1 MKMTA
6 DSLPNDPEL
15 LKQMV
20 LSMQQDMAGLQQ
32 DKAHLQQSLSAEK
45 SRTERLELRLAALLR
60 NRFGRSSERSQST
73 DQLDLMIEDVE
84 TALAEISPNLKTSA
98 KTSSTSRSRK
108 PFSKSLPRE
117 ERRYEPA
124 SCNCPDC
131 GGEMKRIG
139 EDTSEMLHVVPEQ
152 YVVIQQIRTKYG
164 CSGCDKIAQ
173 APAQERVIDKG
184 IASAALIA
192 QVIVDKYA
200 DHLPLYRQEER
211 FKRADIDLDRSTLA
225 GWVGRAGALLAP
237 LVEAI
242 RTHVMAA
249 DKVHADDTTAPTLK
263 PGNNKTLTGRYWN
276 YVRDDRPWGGN
287 AAPAVWFQYSTTRSG
302 KEPAAHLKGY
312 RGIIQADA
320 YAGYNLAVQSGVTR
334 AGCWAHVRRKFF
346 ELAESTQSPVAQEA
360 VDRINALYQ
369 VEKRI
374 NGLPP
379 DERQRYRQQHA
390 KPLMEDLHNW
400 LDRTLRLCSKR
411 SELGK
416 VINYARKQWES
427 LTLYLDDGRVE
438 IDNNA
443 AERAIRPLALGRKNH
458 LFAGSEDGGHYGAAL
473 YSIMGTA
480 KLNGMD
486 PKAYLTAVLKR
497 INNTK
502 TSDVNNLLP
511 WNIDLNDSQVA
522 EAI

>member
-1 MKMTA
+1 MTA
-6 DSLPNDPEL
+6 KSLPDDPEL
-15 LKQMV
+15 LKQIL
-20 LSMQQDMAGLQQ
+20 LSMQKNMVSLQQ
-32 DKAHLQQSLSAEK
+32 NLTAEK
-45 SRTERLELRLAALLR
+45 TRTERLELRLAALLR
-60 NRFGRSSERSQST
+60 NRFGRSSERTGSS
-73 DQLDLMIEDVE
+73 DQLDLLIEDTE
-84 TALAEISPNLKTSA
+84 TAIAQISPQSQVTPEPTKI
-98 KTSSTSRSRK
+98 SRSRK
-108 PFSKSLPRE
+108 RFSESLPRE
-117 ERRYEPA
+117 ERHYEPV

-152 YVVIQQIRTKYG
+152 YVVIQQVRPKYG
-164 CSGCDKIAQ
+164 CGACDRIAQ

-211 FKRADIDLDRSTLA
+211 FKRAGIDLDRSTLA
-225 GWVGRAGALLAP
+225 GWVGRAGALLEP
-237 LVEAI
+237 LVQAI
-242 RTHVMAA
+242 RSHVMAA
-249 DKVHADDTTAPTLK
+249 DKLHADDTTAPTLK

-276 YVRDDRPWGGN
+276 YVRDDRPWGGD
-287 AAPAVWFQYSTTRSG
+287 ASPAVWFQYSTTRSG

-320 YAGYNLAVQSGVTR
+320 YAGYNLAVQSGITR

-346 ELAESTQSPVAQEA
+346 ELAESTQSPIAQEA
-360 VDRINALYQ
+360 VERINALYQ
-369 VEKRI
+369 VERQISSK
-374 NGLPP
+374 PP
-379 DERQRYRQQHA
+379 GERRDYRQQQA
-390 KPLMEDLHNW
+390 KPLMEDLHTW
-400 LDRTLRLCSKR
+400 LDQTLRQCSKG
-411 SELGK
+411 SALGK
-416 VINYARKQWES
+416 AINYARKQWES
-427 LTLYLDDGRVE
+427 LILYLDDGRVE

-458 LFAGSEDGGHYGAAL
+458 LFAGSEDGGHYSAAL
-473 YSIMGTA
+473 YSITGTA
-480 KLNGMD
+480 KLNGID

-502 TSDVNNLLP
+502 TSDVESLLP
-511 WNIDLNDSQVA
+511 WNINLEESQVT

>member
-1 MKMTA
+1 MKMTT

-20 LSMQQDMAGLQQ
+20 LSMQQNLVVERS
-32 DKAHLQQSLSAEK
+32 KN
-45 SRTERLELRLAALLR
+45 ERLELRLAALLR
-60 NRFGRSSERSQST
+60 NRFGRSSEKSNGS
-73 DQLDLMIEDVE
+73 DQLDLLIEDTE
-84 TALAEISPNLKTSA
+84 TLIAQISPISKASDQ
-98 KTSSTSRSRK
+98 SPSVSRGRK

-117 ERRYEPA
+117 ERRYDPP

-131 GGEMKRIG
+131 GGDMRLIG

-152 YVVIQQIRTKYG
+152 YVVIQQVRTKYG
-164 CSGCDKIAQ
+164 CSACDQIAQ

-242 RTHVMAA
+242 RHHVMAA
-249 DKVHADDTTAPTLK
+249 EKVHADDTTAPTLK

-276 YVRDDRPWGGN
+276 YVRDDRPWGGE

-312 RGIIQADA
+312 CGIIQADA

-360 VDRINALYQ
+360 VDRINALYRL
-369 VEKRI
+369 EKPI
-374 NGLPP
+374 NGSPP
-379 DERQRYRQQHA
+379 DERCRYRQQHA
-390 KPLMEDLHNW
+390 KPLMEDFHNW
-400 LDRTLRLCSKR
+400 LDRTLRLCSKG
-411 SELGK
+411 SALGK
-416 VINYARKQWES
+416 AINYARKQWDS

-480 KLNGMD
+480 KLNGID

-502 TSDVNNLLP
+502 ASDVHSLLP

>member
-1 MKMTA
+1 MAAMKMNA
-6 DSLPNDPEL
+6 DSLPDDPEL

-20 LSMQQDMAGLQQ
+20 LTMQQNLVV
-32 DKAHLQQSLSAEK
+32 ER
-45 SRTERLELRLAALLR
+45 SRNEHLELRLAALLR
-60 NRFGRSSERSQST
+60 NRFGRSSERTDSS
-73 DQLDLMIEDVE
+73 DQLDLLIEDTE
-84 TALAEISPNLKTSA
+84 TAIAQISPSSEPRAKSPSA
-98 KTSSTSRSRK
+98 SRGRK
-108 PFSKSLPRE
+108 RFDESLPRE

-131 GGEMKRIG
+131 GEAMKLIG

-152 YVVIQQIRTKYG
+152 YVVIKQVRPKYG
-164 CSGCDKIAQ
+164 CGACDQITQ

-184 IASAALIA
+184 IASSALIA
-192 QVIVDKYA
+192 QVIIDKYA

-211 FKRADIDLDRSTLA
+211 FKRAGINLDRSTLA
-225 GWVGRAGALLAP
+225 GWVGRAGALLEP
-237 LVEAI
+237 LVKAI
-242 RTHVMAA
+242 RTHVMSA

-263 PGNNKTLTGRYWN
+263 PGHNKTLTGRYWN
-276 YVRDDRPWGGN
+276 YVRDDRSWGGD

-312 RGIIQADA
+312 CGIIQADA
-320 YAGYNLAVQSGVTR
+320 YAGYNLAVQSGITR

-346 ELAESTQSPVAQEA
+346 ELAESTQSPVAKEA
-360 VDRINALYQ
+360 VERINALYQ
-369 VEKRI
+369 VEKQI
-374 NGLPP
+374 NGKPP
-379 DERQRYRQQHA
+379 DERRHYRQQQA
-390 KPLMEDLHNW
+390 KPLMDDLHVW
-400 LDRTLRLCSKR
+400 LDQTLRQCSKG
-411 SELGK
+411 SVLGK
-416 VINYARKQWES
+416 AINYARKQWES
-427 LTLYLDDGRVE
+427 LTLYLNDGRVE

-480 KLNGMD
+480 KLNGID

-497 INNTK
+497 INNTR
-502 TSDVNNLLP
+502 SNDIASLLP
-511 WNIDLNDSQVA
+511 WNINLNESQVA

>member
-1 MKMTA
+1 MKLTA
-6 DSLPNDPEL
+6 DTLPNDPEL

-20 LSMQQDMAGLQQ
+20 LSLQQ
-32 DKAHLQQSLSAEK
+32 DVSTLQHNVTQGRA
-45 SRTERLELRLAALLR
+45 TIERLELRLASLLR
-60 NRFGRSSERSQST
+60 NRFGRSSERSQNT

-84 TALAEISPNLKTSA
+84 TTIAQISPSA
-98 KTSSTSRSRK
+98 TEPSKASTRSRSRK

-117 ERRYEPA
+117 ERRYEPS

-131 GGEMKRIG
+131 GDAMKLIG
-139 EDTSEMLHVVPEQ
+139 EDRTEMLHVIPEQ
-152 YVVIQQIRTKYG
+152 YVVIQQVRPKYG
-164 CSGCDKIAQ
+164 CSACDNIAQ

-192 QVIVDKYA
+192 QVIVDKYV
-200 DHLPLYRQEER
+200 DHIPLYRQSDR
-211 FKRADIDLDRSTLA
+211 FKRSDIDLDRSTLA
-225 GWVGRAGALLAP
+225 GWAGRSGARLEP
-237 LVEAI
+237 LVQAI
-242 RTHVMAA
+242 RNHVMNAH
-249 DKVHADDTTAPTLK
+249 KLHADDTTAPTLK
-263 PGNNKTLTGRYWN
+263 PGNGKTLTGRYWN
-276 YVRDDRPWGGN
+276 YVRDDRPWGGE

-346 ELAESTQSPVAQEA
+346 DLAESTQSPVAQEA
-360 VDRINALYQ
+360 VERINALYQ
-369 VEKRI
+369 IERQI
-374 NGLPP
+374 NGQPP
-379 DERQRYRQQHA
+379 DERYRYRQLHA
-390 KPLMEDLHNW
+390 KPLMYDLHIW
-400 LDRTLRLCSKR
+400 LDQTLRLCSKG
-411 SELGK
+411 SALGK
-416 VINYARKQWES
+416 AINYARKQWDS
-427 LTLYLDDGRVE
+427 LTLYLNDGRVE

-473 YSIMGTA
+473 YSILGTA
-480 KLNGMD
+480 KLNGID

-502 TSDVNNLLP
+502 ASDVSSLLP
-511 WNIDLNDSQVA
+511 WNIDLTDSRVT

>member
-1 MKMTA
+1 MKLTA
-6 DSLPNDPEL
+6 DSLPSDPEL
-15 LKQMV
+15 LKQMI
-20 LSMQQDMAGLQQ
+20 LAMQQDMASLQQ
-32 DKAHLQQSLSAEK
+32 NLSAEK
-45 SRTERLELRLAALLR
+45 TRTERLELRLAALLR
-60 NRFGRSSERSQST
+60 NRFGRSSERSGSS
-73 DQLDLMIEDVE
+73 DQLDLLIEDTE
-84 TALAEISPNLKTSA
+84 TVLAQISPSSKVSA
-98 KTSSTSRSRK
+98 TPPSTSRSRK
-108 PFSKSLPRE
+108 RFSESLPRE
-117 ERRYEPA
+117 ERRYEPS

-131 GGEMKRIG
+131 GGDMKLIG

-152 YVVIQQIRTKYG
+152 YVVIRQVRPKYS
-164 CSGCDKIAQ
+164 CSACDRIAQ

-184 IASAALIA
+184 VASAALIA

-211 FKRADIDLDRSTLA
+211 FRRAGIDLDRSTLA
-225 GWVGRAGALLAP
+225 GWVGRAGALLGP
-237 LVEAI
+237 LVQAI
-242 RTHVMAA
+242 RSHVMDA
-249 DKVHADDTTAPTLK
+249 DKLHADDTTAPTLK
-263 PGNNKTLTGRYWN
+263 PGNSKTLTGRYWN
-276 YVRDDRPWGGN
+276 YVRDDRPWAGD

-320 YAGYNLAVQSGVTR
+320 YAGYNLAVQSGITR

-360 VDRINALYQ
+360 VDRINALYS
-369 VEKRI
+369 VEKQI
-374 NGLPP
+374 NGRPP
-379 DERQRYRQQHA
+379 DERQAYRAQQA
-390 KPLMEDLHNW
+390 KPLMDDLHAW
-400 LDRTLRLCSKR
+400 LDQTLRQCSKG
-411 SELGK
+411 SALGRA
-416 VINYARKQWES
+416 INYARKQWDS
-427 LTLYLDDGRVE
+427 LTLYLNDGRVE

-480 KLNGMD
+480 KLNGID

-502 TSDVNNLLP
+502 ASDVERLLP
-511 WNIDLNDSQVA
+511 WNINLNDSQVA

>member
-1 MKMTA
+1 MKSTA
-6 DSLPNDPEL
+6 DALPNDPDL

-20 LSMQQDMAGLQQ
+20 LSLQQ
-32 DKAHLQQSLSAEK
+32 DVSTLQQNLTQGQA
-45 SRTERLELRLAALLR
+45 TIERLELRLASLLR
-60 NRFGRSSERSQST
+60 NRFGRSSERSQNT

-84 TALAEISPNLKTSA
+84 TTLAQISPSVKAPSESTSR
-98 KTSSTSRSRK
+98 SRSRK
-108 PFSKSLPRE
+108 PFSKALPRE
-117 ERRYEPA
+117 ERRYEPS

-131 GGEMKRIG
+131 GDAMKLIG
-139 EDTSEMLHVVPEQ
+139 EDHSEMLHVIPEQ
-152 YVVIQQIRTKYG
+152 YLVIKQVRPKYG
-164 CSGCDKIAQ
+164 CSACDKIAQ

-184 IASAALIA
+184 MASAALIA

-225 GWVGRAGALLAP
+225 GWVGRAGALLEP
-237 LVEAI
+237 LVHAI
-242 RTHVMAA
+242 RHHVMDAH
-249 DKVHADDTTAPTLK
+249 KVHADDTTAPTLK
-263 PGNNKTLTGRYWN
+263 PGNGKTLTGRYWN
-276 YVRDDRPWGGN
+276 YVRDDRPWGGE

-302 KEPAAHLKGY
+302 KEPATHLKGY

-320 YAGYNLAVQSGVTR
+320 YAGYNLAVQSGVAR

-346 ELAESTQSPVAQEA
+346 DLAESTQSPVAKEA
-360 VDRINALYQ
+360 VERINALYQ
-369 VEKRI
+369 VERQI
-374 NGLPP
+374 NGQPP
-379 DERQRYRQQHA
+379 DERHRYRQRYA
-390 KPLMEDLHNW
+390 KPLMDDLHDW
-400 LDRTLRLCSKR
+400 LNQTLRLCSKG
-411 SELGK
+411 SALGK
-416 VINYARKQWES
+416 AINYARKQWDS
-427 LTLYLDDGRVE
+427 LTLYLNDGRVE

-480 KLNGMD
+480 KLNGLD

-502 TSDVNNLLP
+502 ASDVSRLLP
-511 WNIDLNDSQVA
+511 WNIDLADSQVA